1 MVVSMAAASVVAL
14 LEAVSPVAGGT
25 SGAAFIVLGLASA
38 SDAALTIVV
47 MPATVDAIWLPV
59 G

>member
-1 MVVSMAAASVVAL
+1 MAAASVVAL